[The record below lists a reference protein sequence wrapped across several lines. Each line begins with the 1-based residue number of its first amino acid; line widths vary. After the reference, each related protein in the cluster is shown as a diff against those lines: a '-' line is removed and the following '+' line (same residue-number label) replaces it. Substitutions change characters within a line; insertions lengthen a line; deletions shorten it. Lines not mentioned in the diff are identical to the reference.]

1 MDINQS
7 LVHNPALTTHL
18 TRKGQQVMNSR
29 RVKATAEHLRRFLSN
44 LVVANTL
51 KREYLPPQIAVYHVT
66 YDCNANCVWCSRRR
80 DRQKVT
86 SNVDWL
92 RIEQI
97 FRSLRQVTPALY
109 LTGGEPLLNERIEDM
124 LKLARLMGFYP
135 IVVNTN
141 ATLLEERSLVPE
153 RADVT
158 IVSLHS
164 VDPERL
170 ARIFG
175 IQTSLA
181 QKAIENVYH
190 SARVAKS
197 LGNEVVVNCVL
208 APDNAQD
215 AQGVLG
221 FCLKHGIPLAT
232 APVIQDHAPMIKGAD
247 TLPSSAYASFL
258 DRMMLSKQHEPA
270 SVESSLSYLRCIRYW
285 ELFDCRP
292 TSILSVSPEGYV
304 LNPCEI
310 KYAHLPKRLAWI
322 DGNDSLPDLLPKLL
336 DGERDFSPCTKNCL
350 KACYV
355 EPALA
360 LEHPLTAISERLRY

>member
-1 MDINQS
+1 
-7 LVHNPALTTHL
+7 
-18 TRKGQQVMNSR
+18 MNSR

-51 KREYLPPQIAVYHVT
+51 KREYLPPQFAVYHVT
-66 YDCNANCVWCSRRR
+66 YDCNLHCAWCSRRQ
-80 DRQKVT
+80 DRREA
-86 SNVDWL
+86 SPNVSWS

-109 LTGGEPLLNERIEDM
+109 LTGGEPLLNPRIEDM

-153 RADVT
+153 LADVT
-158 IVSLHS
+158 VASLHS
-164 VDPERL
+164 VDPDRL
-170 ARIFG
+170 ASIFRT
-175 IQTSLA
+175 QASLA

-190 SARVAKS
+190 SAKVAKS
-197 LGNEVVVNCVL
+197 CGNKVMVNCVL
-208 APDNAQD
+208 TPDNAQD
-215 AQGVLG
+215 AEGVFG

-232 APVIQDHAPMIKGAD
+232 TPVIQDHRPMIRTAD
-247 TLPSSAYASFL
+247 TVPSSAYASFL
-258 DRMMLSKQHEPA
+258 DRVMLSKRLDSA
-270 SVESSLSYLRCIRYW
+270 SIESSLSYLRCIRYW

-322 DGNDSLPDLLPKLL
+322 DGSDSLPDLLPRLL
-336 DGERDFSPCTKNCL
+336 DGKRHFSSCSKNCL

-360 LEHPLTAISERLRY
+360 LEHPLTAISERLHY

>member
-1 MDINQS
+1 MDY
-7 LVHNPALTTHL
+7 
-18 TRKGQQVMNSR
+18 R
-29 RVKATAEHLRRFLSN
+29 RVKATAEHLRRFLGN
-44 LVVANTL
+44 LLVANTL
-51 KREYLPPQIAVYHVT
+51 KREYLPPQVAVYHVT
-66 YDCNANCVWCSRRR
+66 YDCNANCVWCSRRQ
-80 DRQKVT
+80 DRREAT
-86 SNVDWL
+86 PNVSWS

-109 LTGGEPLLNERIEDM
+109 LTGGEPLLDPRIEDM

-135 IVVNTN
+135 IAVNTN

-153 RADVT
+153 LADVT
-158 IVSLHS
+158 IASLHS
-164 VDPERL
+164 MDPEKS
-170 ARIFG
+170 ASIFG
-175 IQTSLA
+175 IQALLA

-190 SARVAKS
+190 SAKVAKS
-197 LGNEVVVNCVL
+197 LGNQVMVNCVL

-221 FCLKHGIPLAT
+221 FCAKHGIPLAVT
-232 APVIQDHAPMIKGAD
+232 PAIHDHEPLIKGAD

-258 DRMMLSKQHEPA
+258 DRVMSSKRFEPT

-304 LNPCEI
+304 LNPCEL
-310 KYAHLPKRLAWI
+310 KYPNLPKRLAWI
-322 DGNDSLPDLLPKLL
+322 DGDGSLPDLLPKLL
-336 DGERDFSPCTKNCL
+336 DGDRCFSSCPKNCL
-350 KACYV
+350 KACYA

-360 LEHPLTAISERLRY
+360 LEHPLQAASQYLRR